1 MAVTNAVAAIP
12 IATFDSSTLSG
23 TFQAFSTLAQAC
35 FLIHINNTSNVDVI
49 LSWDGGAHSHEV
61 VQAGKDLYLNFQQN
75 SQPNNFIAKM
85 PLNTKVAIKQS
96 TAAGTGNIYLTGY
109 YQAQAN

>member
-12 IATFDSSTLSG
+12 IATFDSATLSG
-23 TFQAFSTLAQAC
+23 TFQSFTALASAC
-35 FLIHINNTSNVDVI
+35 FLIHVNNTSDVAVV

-61 VQAGKDLYLNFQQN
+61 VLAGHDLYLNFQNN
-75 SQPNNFIAKM
+75 SQPNNFNAKM
-85 PLNTKVAIKQS
+85 ATGTKVYIKQV